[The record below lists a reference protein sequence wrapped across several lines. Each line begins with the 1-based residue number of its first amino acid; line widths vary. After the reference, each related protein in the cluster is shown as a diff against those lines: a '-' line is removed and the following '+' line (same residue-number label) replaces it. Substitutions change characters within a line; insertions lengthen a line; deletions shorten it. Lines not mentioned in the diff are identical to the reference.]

1 MKKSVFLIIS
11 LFALLSF
18 ISCKNKE
25 EEAPLLTNPDEIKA
39 HKEIF
44 TSLVETVY
52 YAFEHS
58 DASLLFEN
66 LDQASINHYNR
77 LLQNTKTKKIQG
89 SYSEKS
95 DCIVALM
102 LLDDD
107 ELQKI
112 DAKQFLQVILDY
124 YKQPESSSESDK
136 ESMIVNLDD
145 LEVRGPI
152 ATAHTSKLYPL
163 KFINENKQWKFNI
176 LVRLERMSEITLEL
190 NKTNNLPEK
199 QVLLNIITNGHY
211 ENNPN
216 IKRSFDEVWL
226 LINK

>member
-1 MKKSVFLIIS
+1 MIS

-18 ISCKNKE
+18 ISCKNKV

-124 YKQPESSSESDK
+124 YKQPESSSESD
-136 ESMIVNLDD
+136 EDNMIVNLDD
-145 LEVRGPI
+145 LEVRGPV

-163 KFINENKQWKFNI
+163 KFINENKQWKFNVLI
-176 LVRLERMSEITLEL
+176 RLERMSEITLEL

-216 IKRSFDEVWL
+216 IKQSFDEVWL

>member
-1 MKKSVFLIIS
+1 MIS

-18 ISCKNKE
+18 ISCKNKV

-112 DAKQFLQVILDY
+112 DAKQFLQVIIDY
-124 YKQPESSSESDK
+124 YKLPESAYESDK

-190 NKTNNLPEK
+190 NKKNNITEK
-199 QVLLNIITNGHY
+199 QALLDIIKHGHY

-226 LINK
+226 LIN

>member
-1 MKKSVFLIIS
+1 MKKAVFLISS

-18 ISCKNKE
+18 ISCKNKVE
-25 EEAPLLTNPDEIKA
+25 EVPLLTNPDEINA

-44 TSLVETVY
+44 TSLVKTVY

-66 LDQASINHYNR
+66 LDQESIQYYNR

-102 LLDDD
+102 LLEDE

-112 DAKQFLQVILDY
+112 DAQQFLQVILDY
-124 YKQPESSSESDK
+124 YKLPESASESDK
-136 ESMIVNLDD
+136 ENMIVNLDD

-163 KFINENKQWKFNI
+163 KFINENEQWKFNI
-176 LVRLERMSEITLEL
+176 LIRLERMSEITLEL
-190 NKTNNLPEK
+190 NKNSNITEK
-199 QVLLNIITNGHY
+199 QALLDIIQHGHY
-211 ENNPN
+211 EHNSN

-226 LINK
+226 LIN

>member
-1 MKKSVFLIIS
+1 MFS
-11 LFALLSF
+11 LLSF
-18 ISCKNKE
+18 ISCKNKV
-25 EEAPLLTNPDEIKA
+25 EEAPLLTNLDEINA

-44 TSLVETVY
+44 TSLVKTVY

-58 DASLLFEN
+58 DASLLYEN
-66 LDQASINHYNR
+66 LDQESIGYCNR
-77 LLQNTKTKKIQG
+77 LLQKTKTKKIQG

-124 YKQPESSSESDK
+124 YSMPESDSEQKK
-136 ESMIVNLDD
+136 ESAIVNLDD
-145 LEVRGPI
+145 LEIRGPI

-163 KFINENKQWKFNI
+163 KFTNENNQWKFNI
-176 LVRLERMSEITLEL
+176 LVRLERMNEITMKL
-190 NKTNNLPEK
+190 KKINNTTEK
-199 QVLLNIITNGHY
+199 QTILNIITNGHY
-211 ENNPN
+211 ENNPS